1 VLQCNS
7 AKKTIGLGVL
17 LSTRLPRKQLEILLS
32 QLKGFPHPSPSRE
45 QYEVTDSVAATMVF
59 TAATYGDIENRRVYD
74 LGCGPG
80 RLAIGAALLG
90 AREVVGVD
98 IDSKV
103 LNVAEQ
109 NAVQVGV
116 QERIKFV
123 AQDIET
129 ITAQADTVLMN
140 APFGVQRVHA
150 DQPFLQKAL
159 EISKVIY
166 SLHKASEGGR
176 KFISRFVSDLGGR
189 ISFVQEMSMTLPA
202 TMNFHER
209 KRHIIQVD
217 FYRIEK

>member
-1 VLQCNS
+1 MS
-7 AKKTIGLGVL
+7 A
-17 LSTRLPRKQLEILLS
+17 RLPRKQLEMVLS
-32 QLKGFPHPSPSRE
+32 QLKGFPDPCPSKE
-45 QYEVTDSVAATMVF
+45 QYEVTDSVAATLVF
-59 TAATYGDIENRRVYD
+59 TAATYGDIENRSVYD

-90 AREVVGVD
+90 AQKVVGVD

-116 QERIKFV
+116 QERIEFV

-159 EISKVIY
+159 EIGKVTY

-176 KFISRFVSDLGGR
+176 RFITQFVSDLGGR
-189 ISFVQEMSMTLPA
+189 ISFVQEMSMTLPP
-202 TMNFHER
+202 TMHFHEK
-209 KRHIIQVD
+209 KRHTILVD
-217 FYRIEK
+217 FYRIEKQEKNT

>member
-1 VLQCNS
+1 MSV
-7 AKKTIGLGVL
+7 
-17 LSTRLPRKQLEILLS
+17 RLPRKQLEILLS
-32 QLKGFPHPSPSRE
+32 QLQGFPDPIPSRE
-45 QYEVTDSVAATMVF
+45 QYEVSDSVAATMVF
-59 TAATYGDIENRRVYD
+59 TAATYGDIENQHVFD

-90 AREVVGVD
+90 AHSVVAID

-109 NAVQVGV
+109 NAVQLGV
-116 QERIKFV
+116 QNRIKFV

-159 EISKVIY
+159 EIGKVVY

-176 KFISRFVSDLGGR
+176 EFISRFVSERGGR
-189 ISFVQEMSMTLPA
+189 VSFIQEMAMTLPA
-202 TMNFHER
+202 TMHFHE
-209 KRHIIQVD
+209 KKKHIIKVD
-217 FYRIEK
+217 FYRIETQEETE

>member
-1 VLQCNS
+1 MS
-7 AKKTIGLGVL
+7 ARL
-17 LSTRLPRKQLEILLS
+17 LRKQLEILLS
-32 QLKGFPHPSPSRE
+32 QLQGFPEPSPKRE
-45 QYEVTDSVAATMVF
+45 QYEVTDSVAATMVH
-59 TAATYGDIENRRVYD
+59 TAASYGDIEHRSVYD

-90 AREVVGVD
+90 AREVIAID

-129 ITAQADTVLMN
+129 ISAQADTVLMN

-159 EISKVIY
+159 EIGKVTY

-176 KFISRFVSDLGGR
+176 KFITRFVSDLGGR

-202 TMNFHER
+202 TMHFHEK
-209 KRHIIQVD
+209 KRHTIQVD
-217 FYRIEK
+217 FYRIEKQEEDE

>member
-1 VLQCNS
+1 M
-7 AKKTIGLGVL
+7 
-17 LSTRLPRKQLEILLS
+17 STRLPRKQVEILLS
-32 QLKGFPHPSPSRE
+32 QLEGFPSPSPGKE
-45 QYEVTDSVAATMVF
+45 QYEVTDTVAATMVF
-59 TAATYGDIENRRVYD
+59 TAATYGDIEDRSVYD

-129 ITAQADTVLMN
+129 ITAQADTVIMN

-159 EISKVIY
+159 EIGKVIY
-166 SLHKASEGGR
+166 SLHKASSGGR
-176 KFISRFVSDLGGR
+176 KFITGFVSDHGGR
-189 ISFVQEMSMTLPA
+189 VSFVQEMSMRLPP
-202 TMNFHER
+202 TMHFHEK

-217 FYRIEK
+217 FYRIEKSEETK

>member
-1 VLQCNS
+1 MSV
-7 AKKTIGLGVL
+7 
-17 LSTRLPRKQLEILLS
+17 RLPRKQLEIILS
-32 QLKGFPHPSPSRE
+32 QLRGFPDPIPSKE
-45 QYEVTDSVAATMVF
+45 QYEISDSVAATMLF
-59 TAATYGDIENRRVYD
+59 TAATQGDIEGKFVYD

-80 RLAIGAALLG
+80 RLAVGAALLG
-90 AREVVGVD
+90 ARHVMGVD

-109 NAVQVGV
+109 NAIQVGV
-116 QERIKFV
+116 QEQIEFI

-159 EISKVIY
+159 EIGEVIY

-176 KFISRFVSDLGGR
+176 KFISRFVSNLGGR
-189 ISFVQEMSMTLPA
+189 ISFIQELPMVLPA
-202 TMNFHER
+202 TMHFHE
-209 KRHIIQVD
+209 KNKHIIQVD
-217 FYRIEK
+217 FYRIEKQEEIV

>member
-1 VLQCNS
+1 M
-7 AKKTIGLGVL
+7 
-17 LSTRLPRKQLEILLS
+17 STRLPRKRLEILLS
-32 QLKGFPHPSPSRE
+32 QLKGFSDPSPSKE
-45 QYEVTDSVAATMVF
+45 QYEVTDAVAATMVF
-59 TAATYGDIENRRVYD
+59 TAATYGDIENRLVYD

-90 AREVVGVD
+90 AQKVVGVD

-116 QERIKFV
+116 QERIEFV
-123 AQDIET
+123 AQDIQT

-166 SLHKASEGGR
+166 SLHNASEGGR
-176 KFISRFVSDLGGR
+176 KFITQFVSDLGGR

-202 TMNFHER
+202 TMHFHEK
-209 KRHIIQVD
+209 KRYTIHVD
-217 FYRIEK
+217 FYRIEKQEEKI